1 MHLFRCKTRPSMN
14 NKLLTVVLCIAICM
28 LFAFA
33 GSLFTPVP
41 GSWYY
46 TTLQKP
52 SWNPPDWLFPPVW
65 TVLFIL
71 MGISL
76 SMVLGAGIEKSEVRR
91 GVVLFG
97 IQLFLNLGWSA
108 TFFGM
113 RSPLGGFAEILVLW
127 LAIVATMAAF
137 ARVSSKAAI
146 LLVPYL
152 VWVSFASYL
161 TFTIARL
168 NP

>member
-1 MHLFRCKTRPSMN
+1 MN
-14 NKLLTVVLCIAICM
+14 RKFLTVVLCIGICM

-33 GSLFTPVP
+33 GSLFTPTP

-52 SWNPPDWLFPPVW
+52 SWNPPDWLFAPAW
-65 TVLFIL
+65 TVLFVL
-71 MGISL
+71 MGISV
-76 SMVLGAGIEKSEVRR
+76 SMLIEAGMEKSEVRR

-108 TFFGM
+108 SFFGM
-113 RSPLGGFAEILVLW
+113 RSPIAGFAEILVLW
-127 LAIVATMAAF
+127 LAIVATIAAF
-137 ARVSSKAAI
+137 ARVSTKAAL

-152 VWVSFASYL
+152 MWVSFASYL
-161 TFTIARL
+161 NFTIVRL

>member
-1 MHLFRCKTRPSMN
+1 MN
-14 NKLLTVVLCIAICM
+14 NRRLPTILLCIAICM

-33 GSLFTPVP
+33 GSIFTPEH

-65 TVLFIL
+65 TVLFVL

-76 SMVLGAGIEKSEVRR
+76 SMVIGAGMEKKEART
-91 GVVLFG
+91 GLALFSF
-97 IQLFLNLGWSA
+97 QLVLNLGWSA
-108 TFFGM
+108 SFFGM
-113 RSPLGGFAEILVLW
+113 RSPLAGFADILLLW
-127 LAIVATMAAF
+127 IAIVATMVVF
-137 ARVSSKAAI
+137 FRVSKVAAL

-152 VWVSFASYL
+152 CWVSFASYL
-161 TFTIARL
+161 NYTILQL
-168 NP
+168 NQ

>member
-1 MHLFRCKTRPSMN
+1 MN
-14 NKLLTVVLCIAICM
+14 RKLLTVVLCIAICM

-33 GSLFTPVP
+33 GSLFTPTP

-46 TTLQKP
+46 TTLVKP
-52 SWNPPDWLFPPVW
+52 SWNPPDWLFAPAW
-65 TVLFIL
+65 TVLFVL

-76 SMVLGAGIEKSEVRR
+76 SVVLEAGLEKSEVRR

-108 TFFGM
+108 SFFGM
-113 RSPLGGFAEILVLW
+113 RSPMAGFAEILVLW

-137 ARVSSKAAI
+137 ARVSAKAAI

-152 VWVSFASYL
+152 MWVSFASYL
-161 TFTIARL
+161 NFTIVRL